1 MASFWTDLEVA
12 EMILGDVSS
21 VAGGNPV
28 QDSRTINGTTYTLEV
43 QVLPNGP
50 TGTPFQVISGGF
62 FGVLGAVVVDIG
74 AATSGVP
81 VQIAQKI
88 GNTWFGYTLSSSPAA
103 K

>member
-12 EMILGDVSS
+12 EMILGEVTSF
-21 VAGGNPV
+21 VGGNPV
-28 QDSRTINGTTYTLEV
+28 EDSRTIGGTTYTLEV
-43 QVLPNGP
+43 QVLANGP

-62 FGVLGAVVVDIG
+62 FGIFGAVVVDIG
-74 AATSGVP
+74 EATSGVP

-88 GNTWFGYTLSSSPAA
+88 GNTWFGYTLSSAPA